1 MRAIVV
7 YDSRSR
13 SCQRVA
19 EEVAELLHDVPVAAA
34 EVDVMDVE
42 AADLV
47 VVGGPALRHGLG
59 SQLDAFFDRL
69 PVEGLH
75 GLQAAAF
82 GTKVV
87 GSHLLRSPAAGI
99 ARELQHRGARLA
111 QPPESFLALGE
122 ELDLQEGELER
133 ARKWAVRLL
142 ERAHDVAQ
150 QRVAGAGL
158 SSPAAHGVLWHAGAH
173 HFPAVPVTIRWS
185 GTKVPEPDEEEGEAS
200 GRR

>member
-1 MRAIVV
+1 
-7 YDSRSR
+7 
-13 SCQRVA
+13 
-19 EEVAELLHDVPVAAA
+19 
-34 EVDVMDVE
+34 MDVE

-59 SQLDAFFDRL
+59 PQLDGFFDRL
-69 PVEGLH
+69 PVKGLH

-82 GTKVV
+82 DTKVV
-87 GSHLLRSPAAGI
+87 GSHLRKSPAAAI

-133 ARKWAVRLL
+133 ARKWAVQLL

-150 QRVAGAGL
+150 QRVVGAGL
-158 SSPAAHGVLWHAGAH
+158 SSPATHGVLRHAGAH
-173 HFPAVPVTIRWS
+173 HFPAVPITIRWS
-185 GTKVPEPDEEEGEAS
+185 GTEVREPERAEEEEEPA